1 MMINTS
7 PLSFQALIDK
17 LVKFPGIGRRSA
29 ERIAHFIL
37 NKLSLEE
44 IKSFSETMVKLKESI
59 RFCSV
64 CHNISEDELCNV
76 CKDTQR
82 DKGTVCIV
90 EEPKDVI
97 AIEKTGAFRGVY
109 HVLMGSLSPLDG
121 RGPEDL
127 SINELIGRLEK
138 NNISEIIVATDSDTE
153 GETTALYLAKLLKPK
168 GIKVTR
174 IGMGIPLGSN
184 IDYLDNGTIIK
195 ALEARR
201 DI

>member
-1 MMINTS
+1 MASTF
-7 PLSFQALIDK
+7 PLSFQVLIDK

-29 ERIAHFIL
+29 ERIVHFIL

-44 IKSFSETMVKLKESI
+44 IKSLSEAMVKLKESI

-82 DKGTVCIV
+82 DKGIVCIV

-97 AIEKTGAFRGVY
+97 AIEKTGIFRGVY

-127 SINELIGRLEK
+127 SINELISRLNK
-138 NNISEIIVATDSDTE
+138 NSISEIIIATDSDTE
-153 GETTALYLAKLLKPK
+153 GETTALYLAQLLKPK

-201 DI
+201 AI

>member
-1 MMINTS
+1 MANTF

-29 ERIAHFIL
+29 ERIVHFIL

-44 IKSFSETMVKLKESI
+44 IKSLSEAMVKLKESI

-82 DKGTVCIV
+82 DKGIVCIV

-97 AIEKTGAFRGVY
+97 AIEKTGIFKGVY

-127 SINELIGRLEK
+127 SINELISRLNK
-138 NNISEIIVATDSDTE
+138 NSISEIIIATDSDTE

-201 DI
+201 VI

>member
-1 MMINTS
+1 MSSS
-7 PLSFQALIDK
+7 PLVFQELIDK
-17 LVKFPGIGRRSA
+17 LRKFPGIGARSA

-44 IKSFSETMVKLKESI
+44 IKSFSEAMIKLKETI

-64 CHNISEDELCNV
+64 CHNISEDELCNI
-76 CKDTQR
+76 CKDSNR
-82 DKGTVCIV
+82 DSGVICVV

-97 AIEKTGAFRGVY
+97 AIEKAGVFRGIY
-109 HVLMGSLSPLDG
+109 HVLAGSLSPLDG

-127 SINELIGRLEK
+127 TLNELIKRLDK
-138 NNISEIIVATDSDTE
+138 NNIKEIIIATDSDTE

-168 GIKVTR
+168 GVRLSR
-174 IGMGIPLGSN
+174 IGMGIPLGGN
-184 IDYLDNGTIIK
+184 IEYADSGTLMK

-201 DI
+201 DL